1 MGASADAGRDTM
13 PGISRLA
20 NSPGVRIWS
29 PQDKAFAAFRRI
41 RYVAQVPDVR
51 ETLRMTDH
59 PSAAEHVP
67 ASGIGSKHEL
77 HQELPVDFPDPL
89 FRGLHRVI
97 RFAIRVLAVLM
108 VAVILWGV
116 ADVIYIIY
124 ARLMTPPVFLLDIND
139 IFYTFGAFMAVLI
152 AVEIFI
158 NIRLYLGT
166 NVFPVQLVVATA
178 LMAIARKVIVLDFDE
193 ITPLYLVGIAAATL
207 ALGITYWLLR
217 RGDRDHP
224 WTG

>member
-1 MGASADAGRDTM
+1 MAGQEEDVKLPQSSAD
-13 PGISRLA
+13 
-20 NSPGVRIWS
+20 
-29 PQDKAFAAFRRI
+29 RR
-41 RYVAQVPDVR
+41 Y
-51 ETLRMTDH
+51 
-59 PSAAEHVP
+59 
-67 ASGIGSKHEL
+67 EL

-89 FRGLHRVI
+89 FRGLHRII

-116 ADVIYIIY
+116 GDVIYIIY
-124 ARLMTPPVFLLDIND
+124 DRLVTPPLLLLDIND

-178 LMAIARKVIVLDFDE
+178 LMAIARKVIVLDFE
-193 ITPLYLVGIAAATL
+193 TLTPMYIFGIAATTL
-207 ALGITYWLLR
+207 SLGVTYWLLR
-217 RGDRDHP
+217 QGDRNRQWND
-224 WTG
+224 

>member
-1 MGASADAGRDTM
+1 MSDRETEEASAQ
-13 PGISRLA
+13 PKLE
-20 NSPGVRIWS
+20 
-29 PQDKAFAAFRRI
+29 K
-41 RYVAQVPDVR
+41 
-51 ETLRMTDH
+51 
-59 PSAAEHVP
+59 
-67 ASGIGSKHEL
+67 KHEL
-77 HQELPVDFPDPL
+77 HQELPADFPDPL
-89 FRGLHRVI
+89 FRGLHMII

-116 ADVIYIIY
+116 GDVIYIIY
-124 ARLMTPPVFLLDIND
+124 DRLATPPFLLLDIND

-178 LMAIARKVIVLDFDE
+178 LMAIARKVIVLDFDTL
-193 ITPLYLVGIAAATL
+193 TPMYLIGIAATTL

-217 RGDRDHP
+217 QGNQHHEWDH
-224 WTG
+224 